1 MEDDYNVLYGMKQ
14 KHGNNMKGTSNINKY
29 YNNNNNELKHNRNK
43 NTFYDYHLRPVSAK
57 VVRELLSRNDMVP
70 RESKTTIPNSNIKVI
85 VDIKRKLKS
94 ASLEVNLDSPAR
106 KENVVDSLVTK
117 DLSHAI
123 VGSMF
128 NIDTSDSAVT
138 PPGSNNSTPRRRPS
152 SLSIS
157 VSPSKKSTEIC
168 TICYELIGYDSS
180 MTFDDCKHSCKYFK
194 NIYNF
199 NNINTIFITNR

>member
-1 MEDDYNVLYGMKQ
+1 
-14 KHGNNMKGTSNINKY
+14 
-29 YNNNNNELKHNRNK
+29 
-43 NTFYDYHLRPVSAK
+43 
-57 VVRELLSRNDMVP
+57 MVP

-94 ASLEVNLDSPAR
+94 ASLEVNLDPPAR

-199 NNINTIFITNR
+199 NNINTIFITNT